1 MRTAA
6 SRARPGRGVSLHGAA
21 GYARAVGCPPA
32 PRPASRDASYHVSH
46 RVVSCRGPPCAQV
59 ALGPSL
65 GSLARRRSAFAS
77 RPAARREPP
86 LQETSSRASCP
97 RGHHALAGIIM
108 MIMLSRAS
116 CSRGHHAPWTSGS
129 PGHRAR
135 VLVGDDGDDGDDGDP
150 DGDGGDP
157 DGLHARRGGARQRRP
172 RHALSAAGPRSP
184 SDHERPRRTTSPSD
198 ATLAKSLLDWQR
210 AHELRR
216 IKKKKKANKKQ
227 NGTEEK
233 SLSVCL
239 TETPFR
245 KNGSSMERNSSVESP
260 TEGLHRGRGS

>member
-6 SRARPGRGVSLHGAA
+6 TRARPGRGVSLHGAA

-135 VLVGDDGDDGDDGDP
+135 VLVGDDGDDGDP

-216 IKKKKKANKKQ
+216 IKKKKKSKQ
-227 NGTEEK
+227 KT
-233 SLSVCL
+233 
-239 TETPFR
+239 
-245 KNGSSMERNSSVESP
+245 ERNGGEVSLCLSDRNSLQKKWIVDGKKLQCGVP
-260 TEGLHRGRGS
+260 H